1 MEYNL
6 KLSLAW
12 SKRLKL
18 RAEGDKLRAE
28 GAKLRAEGHKLW
40 AEGAKLWAEGDKL
53 RAEGDKLWAEGD
65 KLRAEGNKLWAEAI
79 IEVYGNIKL
88 EWKWRG
94 EVLDCELANGEVY
107 RGDEPLS

>member
-28 GAKLRAEGHKLW
+28 GAKLRAEG
-40 AEGAKLWAEGDKL
+40 
-53 RAEGDKLWAEGD
+53 
-65 KLRAEGNKLWAEAI
+65 NKLWAEAI
-79 IEVYGNIKL
+79 IAAYGNITLSWSWETDHGECTL
-88 EWKWRG
+88 E
-94 EVLDCELANGEVY
+94 NGDHYCDDQEAQAA
-107 RGDEPLS
+107 E